1 MYDYDYYINVYLQ
14 KMISIR
20 IPFSVMDEIF
30 EFSEE
35 KEVRI
40 SVSYPIRAAY
50 AYLFYGFDTLL
61 LEFYCPTAH
70 ILTYYNVSALLPSF
84 EVIGWTIQ
92 VFGPVFITGH
102 SIMYTVATDIPVT
115 LISALNPIG
124 TILLVAPYR
133 RAVFRYFGI
142 TKAQSTVIRIRT
154 TIQTTVRRYGTA
166 SIHPVGRSGN

>member
-1 MYDYDYYINVYLQ
+1 MKPLNRALLSTC
-14 KMISIR
+14 KAR
-20 IPFSVMDEIF
+20 
-30 EFSEE
+30 
-35 KEVRI
+35 
-40 SVSYPIRAAY
+40 YPIRAAY
-50 AYLFYGFDTLL
+50 AYLFYGFDGLL
-61 LEFYCPTAH
+61 LEFYCPTDSEDSDRH
-70 ILTYYNVSALLPSF
+70 TFICQLLALLPSF